1 MEHVNIITAVL
12 ILLAS
17 FAVQADVLENKKNIE
32 EHKKILKEKV
42 QKDLMTLEEK
52 IDTLIEKMNESIEG
66 LKVYVDSAIQ
76 ELTNHT
82 ATELKKVHDLVMVN
96 MNNLS
101 DATAD
106 QRTEMISWT
115 HTRHHLHE
123 DILKTEVALCVHDHG
138 QLSSDTVKF
147 QSEDGGY
154 IDNHYSW
161 RVFNRT
167 CSDADCAK
175 EVLDRDTGKFTVPP
189 NAAGVYMFT
198 FSVIM
203 DPWDTS
209 LKPSVYVFRKNE
221 EPIAGTGVTAELSN
235 QDSRIPGSR
244 TIFLK
249 LRVSDQ
255 VDVFQTNPDS
265 DSLDE
270 ALSFCVT
277 LVNLDMV
284 RKSPTI
290 CLPD

>member
-1 MEHVNIITAVL
+1 MLFL
-12 ILLAS
+12 ILLRIIPI
-17 FAVQADVLENKKNIE
+17 VLGEADYGDLTTENKDDIE
-32 EHKKILKEKV
+32 EHQRFFDDVVKVDLKKLKNKINNLVDLTNSAFSGLKTYIDTSLQELNNHTEKEILK
-42 QKDLMTLEEK
+42 M
-52 IDTLIEKMNESIEG
+52 
-66 LKVYVDSAIQ
+66 
-76 ELTNHT
+76 
-82 ATELKKVHDLVMVN
+82 HDLVVTN
-96 MNNLS
+96 MNKLS
-101 DATAD
+101 NATAD
-106 QRTEMISWT
+106 QRDGIISWT
-115 HTRHHLHE
+115 HTRDHLHE
-123 DILKTEVALCVHDHG
+123 DVLKTGLAICAYNHAQYGEGVVNFA
-138 QLSSDTVKF
+138 
-147 QSEDGGY
+147 SEDGGY

-161 RVFNRT
+161 RLFNRT